1 MDSAEQIKQLKIN
14 VTNIKS
20 VLVKGRAQE
29 RKITSKKISFIQ
41 KEERRE
47 RRIEKENSLEKF
59 RIPTFGVAGLV
70 ASTTSGIFGG
80 IMGFLGNILAG
91 YIVKRLPEIIAKA
104 QEIYENDIKPMWEG
118 AKKTLG
124 SIFNGIKF
132 VFTGINN
139 FFNPTSAQKN
149 IDETEKSMKNLN
161 KEMDSDISFY
171 TNILKSVGFDVS
183 MFEKPEKEQP
193 DVSEPLNM
201 GTVDSQEEPTPVRPS
216 MRPQRRNE
224 GGEVLKTKQPKQV
237 PVGDPYYS
245 NPMRSFPRVANK
257 NLANTEAFK
266 KNVGKFGELV
276 KLLKSS
282 KFMGKKPTG
291 GGADKGG
298 GGGYGGN
305 IDASKIKA
313 DSPEKMAFIA
323 TVRELEGTAG
333 PNGYNTWFGGRSD
346 LDLSK
351 LTVNQVVAE
360 QKRRINSGEATY
372 NGLTSAAVG
381 AGQFLYPEDTVR
393 RMGLNPAIE
402 KYTPELQNKMI
413 LFQSMS
419 ARGIDPS
426 KQLSLNDVEIL
437 GREWA
442 SFTPYHG
449 QTGRSAATSLNVY
462 KSNLKEAR
470 NLGPVSKNN
479 GNKGL
484 IAIQPVVK
492 EVVREVPVPIA
503 LNSNSGSSN
512 VEQFEAYQDLFSGL
526 G

>member
-1 MDSAEQIKQLKIN
+1 MDSAEQVKQLKIN

-20 VLVKGRAQE
+20 VLVKGREQE
-29 RKITSKKISFIQ
+29 RKIISKKVAFTK
-41 KEERRE
+41 KEKRRE
-47 RRIEKENSLEKF
+47 RRIEKENSLEKI

-161 KEMDSDISFY
+161 KEIDGDISFY

-183 MFEKPEKEQP
+183 MFEEPEKEQP

-201 GTVDSQEEPTPVRPS
+201 GTVDSQQESKPVRPS

-291 GGADKGG
+291 GG
-298 GGGYGGN
+298 GGYGGEVSKLMGSGGGALSGFTDEDWKYLGFVVSAEAQRDTDDEYGVAASVLN
-305 IDASKIKA
+305 RVASKDWPNTIKGVIFQRNQYEA
-313 DSPEKMAFIA
+313 VYKGLSRHDPALVAKLRSS
-323 TVRELEGTAG
+323 EGQAKIVDAL
-333 PNGYNTWFGGRSD
+333 NKLQGRTD
-346 LDLSK
+346 FK
-351 LTVNQVVAE
+351 GTTQYANYVP
-360 QKRRINSGEATY
+360 GEDIKF
-372 NGLTSAAVG
+372 S
-381 AGQFLYPEDTVR
+381 
-393 RMGLNPAIE
+393 
-402 KYTPELQNKMI
+402 
-413 LFQSMS
+413 S
-419 ARGIDPS
+419 RGNFFHYS
-426 KQLSLNDVEIL
+426 
-437 GREWA
+437 W
-442 SFTPYHG
+442 
-449 QTGRSAATSLNVY
+449 QTGRNSV
-462 KSNLKEAR
+462 KPSNFTDVDYQRFISKK

>member
-1 MDSAEQIKQLKIN
+1 MATVQILKLN
-14 VTNIKS
+14 VENIKS
-20 VLVKGRAQE
+20 VLISGR
-29 RKITSKKISFIQ
+29 
-41 KEERRE
+41 RRE
-47 RRIEKENSLEKF
+47 HKIIARKNSLIRKEQQREKRIEKENSLENF
-59 RIPTFGVAGLV
+59 RLPTFGVAGLV
-70 ASTTSGIFGG
+70 KSTTSGIFGG
-80 IMGFLGNILAG
+80 LMGFLGNILAG
-91 YIVKRLPEIIAKA
+91 YIVIRLPQIIDRA
-104 QEIYENDIKPMWEG
+104 QEIYENNIKPTWES
-118 AKKTLG
+118 ATKTLG
-124 SIFNGIKF
+124 TIFNGIKF

-139 FFNPTSAQKN
+139 FFNPNESQKN
-149 IDETEKSMKNLN
+149 IDETEKNMKNLN
-161 KEMDSDISFY
+161 KEIDDDIKFY
-171 TNILKSVGFDVS
+171 TGILKAVGFDVS
-183 MFEKPEKEQP
+183 MFEEEEDKIVNLPDPLGAGAPQSQQPTSTSPQMKPQ
-193 DVSEPLNM
+193 
-201 GTVDSQEEPTPVRPS
+201 
-216 MRPQRRNE
+216 QRNQ
-224 GGEVLKTKQPKQV
+224 GGEVLQTRMPKEV
-237 PVGDPYYS
+237 PVGDPNYK
-245 NPMRSFPRVANK
+245 NPGRAFPRVADK
-257 NLANTEAFK
+257 SLANTEAFK

-282 KFMGKKPTG
+282 KFMGR
-291 GGADKGG
+291 KGG
-298 GGGYGGN
+298 GGNNRSGGGYSGS

-381 AGQFLYPEDTVR
+381 AGQFLLPEDTVR

-426 KQLSLNDVEIL
+426 KQLSLRDVEIL

-470 NLGPVSKNN
+470 NLGPVSNSKKKSVLIAVQPVVTTQTETVPVAVASGASQGSLNSNN
-479 GNKGL
+479 GNYFDIG
-484 IAIQPVVK
+484 
-492 EVVREVPVPIA
+492 
-503 LNSNSGSSN
+503 
-512 VEQFEAYQDLFSGL
+512 
-526 G
+526 